1 VIQKVIQQDIFTIL
15 SGVANLGPSRV
26 FPNIAPGNVP
36 KPYVV
41 YARVSSA
48 PENTLANGSPID
60 NTRLQVDCFDVTYA
74 GAVQLAEAV
83 KTALAAS
90 AMTHLLLMEQDQFEP
105 DALLHRVILD
115 FSIWH

>member
-1 VIQKVIQQDIFTIL
+1 VIQQDIFTAL
-15 SGVANLGPSRV
+15 SSVVGGRV
-26 FPNIAPGNVP
+26 FPNIAPGNVQ

-74 GAVQLAEAV
+74 GAALLADAV
-83 KTALAAS
+83 KAALDAS
-90 AMTHLLLMEQDQFEP
+90 AITHLLLMEQDQFEP

-115 FSIWH
+115 FSLWH